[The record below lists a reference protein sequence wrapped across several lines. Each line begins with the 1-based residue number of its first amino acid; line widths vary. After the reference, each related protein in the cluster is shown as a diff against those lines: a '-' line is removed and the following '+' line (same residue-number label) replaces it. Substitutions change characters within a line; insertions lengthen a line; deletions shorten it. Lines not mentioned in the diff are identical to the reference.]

1 MKKIKKSRKYTSY
14 LTHFFMK
21 KYIIPFL
28 FISLFTASA
37 YAEEVLTEQQQIDK
51 KIQEQVDSW
60 VGTIKIF
67 LSEHWECKDILS
79 NKVINTWYTAF
90 ITDMSQPMEVRKTAF
105 EAQRTPLQSEIDG
118 LKSQIDT
125 ENQLLTEKKQAFID
139 EYVTSIDNDA
149 KLKEIDTLKNQ
160 VLTLTSQMNEKS
172 KQLKNIT
179 DDFNSHIYISKEELT
194 KIYEAKVLDYCNQWY
209 GKVELTDKR
218 TLDQQTSNLTL
229 SVNRVA
235 SVPAKYKKLF
245 DKVDVLYVKNPKLI
259 QDLYTRLDV
268 VIRKLSKT
276 DKNYDLLFEL
286 RKHLQTL
293 LKITIIPQ

>member
-1 MKKIKKSRKYTSY
+1 
-14 LTHFFMK
+14 MK
-21 KYIIPFL
+21 KYIIPLL

-60 VGTIKIF
+60 VGTIKVF
-67 LSEHWECKDILS
+67 LSEHGECKDILS

-105 EAQRTPLQSEIDG
+105 EAQRAPLQSEIDG

-125 ENQLLTEKKQAFID
+125 ENQLLAEKKQAFID

-179 DDFNSHIYISKEELT
+179 DDFNSHVYISKEELT

-229 SVNRVA
+229 SINRVA

-245 DKVDVLYVKNPKLI
+245 DKVDVLYVKNPKVI
-259 QDLYTRLDV
+259 QDLYARLDV

-276 DKNYDLLFEL
+276 DKNYTLLFEL
-286 RKHLQTL
+286 RKHIQTL
-293 LKITIIPQ
+293 IKPTTN